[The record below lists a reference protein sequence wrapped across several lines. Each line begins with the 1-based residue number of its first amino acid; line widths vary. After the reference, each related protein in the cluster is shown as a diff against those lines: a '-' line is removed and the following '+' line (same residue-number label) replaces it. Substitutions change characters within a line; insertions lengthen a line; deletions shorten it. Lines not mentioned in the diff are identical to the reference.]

1 LIIAVALLL
10 VPFLSRLNLLNIGYS
25 ALIVVTSSFLLLHR
39 IFYSTYNQILPKERK
54 TKIQQWLLFTGRKI
68 WSSISNLKLS
78 PPHLLFINFLVLIV
92 LLMLDSLRF
101 LNFSTQNDTLND
113 TFIQINV
120 IVFTLILSLSL
131 AIVTSNE
138 YSRIVKYYIELYQG
152 WNLLFFLAYLG
163 VIIVSML
170 YTNNIV
176 YILSIFMIMNSFVFI
191 VNLAGQ
197 TSTEKIIDRLVS
209 KLEDEINKGNYGF
222 ITTIK
227 TSVNLSTI
235 NGFNVT
241 TSIIDKH
248 KEFEYNINL
257 LQQLAIKAFQNRD
270 IDTFKRI
277 IRGYLK
283 IGIFFIMNKDTDKN
297 KVSNFLAQIL
307 FLSRQAKQDDEFLD
321 IIINELIND
330 YTPLIPDIPIWN
342 LERFKLMVSI
352 AEDNKESKER
362 FNYIISTLIKMLI
375 GKRGLQFENTDEY
388 NELKEIIKSNQE
400 VFDRSQITNN
410 LKRYKFADVKKK
422 QSFEE
427 AKEKTLKTLES
438 NP

>member
-1 LIIAVALLL
+1 
-10 VPFLSRLNLLNIGYS
+10 
-25 ALIVVTSSFLLLHR
+25 
-39 IFYSTYNQILPKERK
+39 
-54 TKIQQWLLFTGRKI
+54 
-68 WSSISNLKLS
+68 
-78 PPHLLFINFLVLIV
+78 
-92 LLMLDSLRF
+92 MLDSLRF